1 MQAARGF
8 SRWLFQQR
16 TKDNPIGDLAM
27 DAHEDKNWPR
37 RATIFFEFL
46 AYLYDVQ
53 ASGTAVEALRDAWAL
68 WDSGVNYDHIVTRC
82 DKFLCGDFV
91 DVVTICDRPSKTRT
105 ISIYALLGEYDN
117 PSSVRYVGQTNN
129 PPRRLLEH
137 IRQSGKRDTALHSWV
152 HDLTTIGR
160 YPVMVIL
167 DRQAKP
173 MANAYEA
180 AYIQAVQKYAYIN
193 LLNVKGKTE

>member
-16 TKDNPIGDLAM
+16 TKDNPIGDLAT
-27 DAHEDKNWPR
+27 DAYADKNWPR
-37 RATIFFEFL
+37 RATVFFEFL
-46 AYLYDVQ
+46 SYLHDAQ
-53 ASGTAVEALRDAWAL
+53 AREPAVVAFRDAWAL
-68 WDSGVNYDHIVTRC
+68 WDSGVDYDHIVARC
-82 DKFLCGDFV
+82 DQFLCRDFV
-91 DVVTICDRPSKTRT
+91 DVVTICSKSSRTRT
-105 ISIYALLGEYDN
+105 VSIYALLGEYDN
-117 PSSVRYVGQTNN
+117 PGSVHYVGQTNN

-137 IRQSGKRDTALHSWV
+137 IRQSAQGGTALHSWV
-152 HDLTTIGR
+152 HSLVGAGR

-173 MANAYEA
+173 MANVYEA

-193 LLNVKGKTE
+193 LLNVKGQT